1 MKWISPHR
9 RCALILIKRYALI
22 HLLIFNSLHPSLSP
36 HFVMLSLSQYL
47 NEILKQVQNDSVR
60 QNGAE
65 FTLTRIPTTHFV
77 RREFYPLPQGERVFC
92 SNPFN
97 PSTIQLPSLFLPLTL
112 TLSHTAYSLTRLILR
127 LFELA
132 SHKGRGNLFFVTHL
146 TSYRLIILTSLF
158 KVNRWIGDEV
168 NKFFSALRAN
178 FN

>member
-1 MKWISPHR
+1 
-9 RCALILIKRYALI
+9 
-22 HLLIFNSLHPSLSP
+22 
-36 HFVMLSLSQYL
+36 MLSLSQYL

-92 SNPFN
+92 SNPSN
-97 PSTIQLPSLFLPLTL
+97 PSTLQLSSLFLPLTLTLPHKGRGDLLCKTNPSTFHLFNFSTLLTPHPSPLTLHFTVRPLTL

-132 SHKGRGNLFFVTHL
+132 SHKGRGDLLCKTNPSPFHLFNFSPLL
-146 TSYRLIILTSLF
+146 TLHFRPILSC
-158 KVNRWIGDEV
+158 
-168 NKFFSALRAN
+168 
-178 FN
+178 